1 MRIAENI
8 AARRAELNLTQE
20 ELAEKVGVTQAFISL
35 VEKGFKTPSVEVSKR
50 LAEALDTT
58 IDELVS

>member
-35 VEKGFKTPSVEVSKR
+35 VEKGFKTPSVEVTKR
-50 LAEALDTT
+50 LADALDTT

>member
-35 VEKGFKTPSVEVSKR
+35 IEKGFKTPSVEVTKR
-50 LAEALDTT
+50 LADALDTT

>member
-35 VEKGFKTPSVEVSKR
+35 VEKGFKTPSVEVTKR
-50 LAEALDTT
+50 LADALDTT
-58 IDELVS
+58 IDDLVS

>member
-35 VEKGFKTPSVEVSKR
+35 IEKGFKTPSVEVTKR
-50 LAEALDTT
+50 LADALDTT
-58 IDELVS
+58 IDDLVS